1 MVIDMEEITW
11 SNIKLNEG
19 EAAARGTQI
28 KSFLDIKD
36 NAPIS
41 AEQLKYMKENFAEYK
56 EQDNTL
62 QTFLDSITDFED
74 AAEWL
79 SRNAYSLGA
88 AFNLLNYDFLKQPF
102 GGFGF

>member
-1 MVIDMEEITW
+1 MEEITW
-11 SNIKLNEG
+11 SNIKLNKE

-28 KSFLDIKD
+28 KRILFIKD
-36 NAPIS
+36 NSPIS

-56 EQDNTL
+56 GQDKTL

-79 SRNAYSLGA
+79 SRSAYSIGA
-88 AFNLLNYDFLKQPF
+88 ALNLLNYDFLKHPF
-102 GGFGF
+102 GGYGF